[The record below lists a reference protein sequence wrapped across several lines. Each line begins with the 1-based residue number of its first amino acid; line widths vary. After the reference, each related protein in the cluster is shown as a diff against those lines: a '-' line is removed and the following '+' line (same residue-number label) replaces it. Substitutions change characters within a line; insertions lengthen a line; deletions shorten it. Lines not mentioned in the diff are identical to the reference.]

1 MTEFYFNTKLDQ
13 TILLGKRARDVAEL
27 LEGIRTVPE
36 SSIYYHTHRYLHQHQ
51 FLSPESPNDFAYWIT
66 EVINEARLGE
76 IMSSVDIIQFHA
88 LADLRDRF
96 VEILTNYLQP
106 KKRKTPAAPE
116 GSEFHFMSCRTFVLQ
131 TPFVARNPAEFREAL
146 RKVSVN
152 SIYYHVFDA
161 KLRLEKGENDF
172 SRWFRDLG
180 KTQLADEI
188 ARLDPYT
195 HTLEGLRNRIIQL
208 VGNHDPH

>member
-1 MTEFYFNTKLDQ
+1 MNEFYFNTKLDQ
-13 TILLGKRARDVAEL
+13 TILLGKSARDVAEL

-51 FLSPESPNDFAYWIT
+51 CLSPESPNDFAYWIA
-66 EVINEARLGE
+66 EMINEARLGE
-76 IMSSVDIIQFHA
+76 IISSVDIIQFHT
-88 LADLRDRF
+88 LEDLRARF
-96 VEILTNYLQP
+96 VEILTNYLQT
-106 KKRKTPAAPE
+106 KKRKPPAAPE
-116 GSEFHFMSCRTFVLQ
+116 GNEFHFMSCRTFILH
-131 TPFVARNPAEFREAL
+131 TPFVARNLPEFREAL

-152 SIYYHVFDA
+152 SIYYHFFDA